1 MCEAAFAVP
10 AYPALPGASRNG
22 ATFRQSPSHRT
33 VCRQTRGRELK
44 FWASC
49 SSPYYCR
56 GTKCLGNKWGKKSG
70 VLQHPLQKPF
80 QLPCFLLSKSAQQTV
95 EHLHRGRPKL
105 GIDRFTLGSQLEIGR
120 ASVVGMPS
128 AAHQASALEPV
139 EHPCHRA
146 RVVRYVL
153 AQS

>member
-44 FWASC
+44 FWVSC

-56 GTKCLGNKWGKKSG
+56 GTKCLGNKWARKSG

-95 EHLHRGRPKL
+95 EHLPLAPRSREV
-105 GIDRFTLGSQLEIGR
+105 R
-120 ASVVGMPS
+120 M
-128 AAHQASALEPV
+128 ALPD
-139 EHPCHRA
+139 
-146 RVVRYVL
+146 VL
-153 AQS
+153 MVSIRLACVTFVTH